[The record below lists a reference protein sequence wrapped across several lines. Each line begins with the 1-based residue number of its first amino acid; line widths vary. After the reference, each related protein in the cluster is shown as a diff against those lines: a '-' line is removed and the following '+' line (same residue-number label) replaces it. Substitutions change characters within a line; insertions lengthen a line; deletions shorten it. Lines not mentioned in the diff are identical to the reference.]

1 MCRRQDSYELVGEF
15 AGKVYNRFIL
25 TRSVVARFAQFAYLR
40 LCFVHLF
47 CCVECLKA
55 KIAGGAV
62 SIVQLRQ
69 CRIVYYELYV
79 LISPPLIYANFAEQ
93 MNISPAL

>member
-40 LCFVHLF
+40 LCFGTF
-47 CCVECLKA
+47 S
-55 KIAGGAV
+55 AV
-62 SIVQLRQ
+62 WN
-69 CRIVYYELYV
+69 
-79 LISPPLIYANFAEQ
+79 A
-93 MNISPAL
+93 